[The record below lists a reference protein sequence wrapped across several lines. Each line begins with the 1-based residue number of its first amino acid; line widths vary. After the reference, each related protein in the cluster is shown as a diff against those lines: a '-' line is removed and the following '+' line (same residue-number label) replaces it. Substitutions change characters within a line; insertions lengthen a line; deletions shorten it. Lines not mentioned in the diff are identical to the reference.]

1 LKFFLNFLTY
11 SRILLTPLIIYLIV
25 HENYLYAGIIFAYCS
40 FSDIADGKIAR
51 KYDLVSGHGNY
62 MDPLADKVLMIGVLS
77 ALMVLDIINFWPY
90 IIIIGRDIIITI
102 YRNYLILK
110 NKPLETSKFG
120 KLKTVFQHGMV
131 LIILLV
137 PSFYAY
143 QSIES
148 QKAMVDIIVNIN
160 AIYAAATGVHYFFK
174 NGF

>member
-1 LKFFLNFLTY
+1 M
-11 SRILLTPLIIYLIV
+11 LTPLIIYLIL
-25 HENYLYAGIIFAYCS
+25 NDNFLYAGIIFTYCS
-40 FSDIADGKIAR
+40 FSDVVDGKIAR

-62 MDPLADKVLMIGVLS
+62 MDPLADKVLMIGALS
-77 ALMVLDIINFWPY
+77 ALLVLDTIQLWPY

-102 YRNYLILK
+102 YRNYLIAK

-137 PSFYAY
+137 NPS
-143 QSIES
+143 QV
-148 QKAMVDIIVNIN
+148 MVDLIVNIN
-160 AIYAAATGVHYFFK
+160 AIYAAATGIHYFVK